1 MQFFSWWNYG
11 FEAMAINQWDNYGNI
26 SRLFIHSFI
35 HSFIY
40 SSIHLHLFTYL
51 FIVCLFVCLFIDL
64 FVYFKE
70 HPNLLRVSISFFY
83 FASTKTPVEIFV
95 LQNDSC
101 SCDS

>member
-35 HSFIY
+35 Y
-40 SSIHLHLFTYL
+40 SSIHLHLFIYL

-70 HPNLLRVSISFFY
+70 HPNLLRVSISLFY